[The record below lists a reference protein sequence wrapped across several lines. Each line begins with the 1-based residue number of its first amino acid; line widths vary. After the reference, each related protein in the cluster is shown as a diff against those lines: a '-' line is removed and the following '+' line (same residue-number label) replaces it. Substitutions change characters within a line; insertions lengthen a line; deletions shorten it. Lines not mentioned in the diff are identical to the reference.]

1 MGGKTM
7 KFLALVK
14 KEFRECLPWICLAL
28 IAYTGI
34 GCFILRQWV
43 LNADY
48 HRKRVFQQVELTSW
62 QSWHMSPVSDFGP
75 LLLITALG
83 LGLAMG
89 IRQFYV
95 PGFDKTWAFTLHR
108 PIRPS
113 TAVHAKLFVALLGL
127 ALSVGLPWTAMY
139 LYAAAPGRFLVPVL
153 PRIFWEGWFMIG
165 MGFLLYLGTAVSGL
179 CRARWY
185 TTKVFGLA
193 FASAIVFMAMTNT
206 PYPAPLVLESL
217 GLVVLGVQV
226 YALMQSRE
234 L

>member
-14 KEFRECLPWICLAL
+14 KEFRECLPWICLA
-28 IAYTGI
+28 
-34 GCFILRQWV
+34 FILFTGLGGFHLRFKV
-43 LNADY
+43 LYDEMN
-48 HRKRVFQQVELTSW
+48 RKAIWAEREVQTWCWS
-62 QSWHMSPVSDFGP
+62 MSPVSDIGP

-108 PIRPS
+108 PIKS
-113 TAVHAKLFVALLGL
+113 TTTVHAKLFVAMLGL
-127 ALSVGLPWTAMY
+127 VLSVGLPWTGMY
-139 LYAAAPGRFLVPVL
+139 LYADAPGRFMLPVL
-153 PRIFWEGWFMIG
+153 PRILWEGWLMIG
-165 MGFLLYLGTAVSGL
+165 LGFVLYLGTAESSL

-193 FASAIVFMAMTNT
+193 FAAGLVFLAMTEA
-206 PYPAPLVLESL
+206 PYPDPLIYLGI

-226 YALMQSRE
+226 YSMMQSKE
-234 L
+234 F

>member
-1 MGGKTM
+1 M

-28 IAYTGI
+28 IACTGI
-34 GCFILRQWV
+34 GSFILRLLV
-43 LNADY
+43 HY
-48 HRKRVFQQVELTSW
+48 EEYYRKTAYKQVELAAW
-62 QSWHMSPVSDFGP
+62 RISPVSDLGP

-83 LGLAMG
+83 LGLVMG

-113 TAVHAKLFVALLGL
+113 AAVHAKLFVAISGL
-127 ALSVGLPWTAMY
+127 ALSVGLPWTGMY

-153 PRIFWEGWFMIG
+153 AGTFWEGWLMIG
-165 MGFLLYLGTAVSGL
+165 LGFVLYLGTAVSSL
-179 CRARWY
+179 CQARWY
-185 TTKVFGLA
+185 TTRVSGLA

-206 PYPAPLVLESL
+206 PYPAPVVFWGL

-226 YALMQSRE
+226 YALMQSKE
-234 L
+234 F